1 MYLDRVVFKVL
12 HVTPQ
17 TGKVNL
23 QLSKQDMYKLCVR
36 GEYVCRLSCL
46 RVTFILNIKCVLCLQ
61 YDDGTQHA
69 LLPGHEYC
77 RTIIFAAFNMFDA
90 SSIAKKIRERF

>member
-1 MYLDRVVFKVL
+1 MGFNSEFKGLNKNRMDVIRSRCVFKVL

-46 RVTFILNIKCVLCLQ
+46 RVTFILNINCALSLSSTMMVRNMLCFQ
-61 YDDGTQHA
+61 A
-69 LLPGHEYC
+69 MN
-77 RTIIFAAFNMFDA
+77 IA
-90 SSIAKKIRERF
+90 SL